1 MQPMINIFGK
11 NPSGI
16 HKKQVIASKNYA
28 NGSFKNISET
38 AMMSKDFT
46 IAAML
51 KEYMSISEDRVPQ
64 KPIVSVKSPLIHRTD
79 SKPSLIWFGHSSYF
93 ISIDGQSVVVDPVL
107 SGHASPFSFM
117 VKAFPGSDIYKP
129 ADFGVIDLLVLTHDH
144 YDHLDY
150 KSLFAIK
157 DKVKHVVCS
166 LGVASHLIFWGYNQ
180 SDITEL
186 DWWQSTQVGSLKIT
200 ATPARHFS
208 GRLLKRAQTLW
219 SSFVL
224 QSSSN
229 TIYIGGDSGYD
240 SHFKEIADRFGSFDL
255 ALLECGQYN
264 NKWPL
269 IHMTPEESVQAGI
282 DLQAKVIMPVHY
294 GKFALAFHDW
304 NEPVKRFVARCKALN
319 VAYTTPMIG
328 DMIIADGNHQIQ
340 EAWYE

>member
-1 MQPMINIFGK
+1 M
-11 NPSGI
+11 
-16 HKKQVIASKNYA
+16 
-28 NGSFKNISET
+28 NIS
-38 AMMSKDFT
+38 KG
-46 IAAML
+46 
-51 KEYMSISEDRVPQ
+51 RVPQ
-64 KPIVSVKSPLIHRTD
+64 KPLVSVKSPLIHRTD

-93 ISIDGQSVVVDPVL
+93 ISIEGQSVLVDPVL

-129 ADFGVIDLLVLTHDH
+129 TDFGVIDLLVLTHDH

-150 KSLFAIK
+150 KTLFALK
-157 DKVKHVVCS
+157 GKVKHVVCS
-166 LGVASHLIFWGYNQ
+166 LGVASHLIFWGY
-180 SDITEL
+180 DKAIITEL
-186 DWWQSTQVGSLKIT
+186 DWWQWTNVGSLKIT

-208 GRLLKRAQTLW
+208 GRLFKRAQTLW

-224 QSSSN
+224 QSSTS

-240 SHFKEIADRFGSFDL
+240 SHFKEIANRFGSFDL

-264 NKWPL
+264 SKWPL

-282 DLQAKVIMPVHY
+282 DLQAKVIMPVHF

-319 VAYTTPMIG
+319 IAYTTPMIG
-328 DMIIADGNHQIQ
+328 DMILADGKHRMH

>member
-1 MQPMINIFGK
+1 MINIFGK

-16 HKKQVIASKNYA
+16 HKKQVVASKNYA

-46 IAAML
+46 IAAIL
-51 KEYMSISEDRVPQ
+51 KEYMSISEGRVPQ

-129 ADFGVIDLLVLTHDH
+129 TDFGVIDLLVLTHDH

>member
-1 MQPMINIFGK
+1 MNIFGK
-11 NPSGI
+11 NPSGE
-16 HKKQVIASKNYA
+16 HKKLVVASKNYD
-28 NGSFKNISET
+28 NGSFKNFSET
-38 AMMSKDFT
+38 VMMSKDFT
-46 IAAML
+46 VAAML
-51 KEYMSISEDRVPQ
+51 KEYMNISKGRVPQ
-64 KPIVSVKSPLIHRTD
+64 KPLVSVKSPLIHRTD

-93 ISIDGQSVVVDPVL
+93 ISIEGQSVLVDPVL

-129 ADFGVIDLLVLTHDH
+129 TDFGVIDLLVLTHDH

-150 KSLFAIK
+150 KTLFALK
-157 DKVKHVVCS
+157 DKIKNVVCS
-166 LGVASHLIFWGYNQ
+166 LGVASHLNFWGY
-180 SDITEL
+180 DKAIITEL
-186 DWWQSTQVGSLKIT
+186 DWWQSTNVGSLKIT

-208 GRLLKRAQTLW
+208 GRLFKRAQTLW

-224 QSSSN
+224 QSSAS

-240 SHFKEIADRFGSFDL
+240 SHFKTIADRFGSFDL

-264 NKWPL
+264 SKWPL

-282 DLQAKVIMPVHY
+282 DLQAKVIMPVHF

-319 VAYTTPMIG
+319 IAYTTPMIG
-328 DMIIADGNHQIQ
+328 DMILADGKHRMH